1 MTKIGF
7 FLYSNKIAG
16 VENYLANLIN
26 SWPNK
31 NHKIYVFINHNFK
44 HSLRLKKL
52 FTRKAEILYY
62 QDIFNSNFKSEKNL
76 VSRFINKINFF
87 FTIFF

>member
-52 FTRKAEILYY
+52 LLESWKYYIIKIFLILILN
-62 QDIFNSNFKSEKNL
+62 QK
-76 VSRFINKINFF
+76 KI
-87 FTIFF
+87 

>member
-31 NHKIYVFINHNFK
+31 NHKIYVIPNG
-44 HSLRLKKL
+44 
-52 FTRKAEILYY
+52 
-62 QDIFNSNFKSEKNL
+62 
-76 VSRFINKINFF
+76 INKTYSKKDRSIL
-87 FTIFF
+87 